1 MLYISRNIRSF
12 LVHCTLL
19 ITLGL
24 SYENT
29 LAQPAPFNNTEDPTI
44 KALNNYVYFVN
55 ESIHGLLI
63 VHRLLENFNLDINK
77 YVDLDSYQI
86 NFYSNQDL
94 PEDIFEDPEHWF
106 YDISPYEWFD
116 ISMGDSKHLD
126 KALSEKLNTDARYI
140 KDLISKVNG
149 KRFIIEEIIQS
160 RTLSNPDE
168 LQQVYDQLEECVE
181 LYESFFRAQIR
192 LEKTIQAV
200 NFPTPGY
207 YKNMS
212 ALYTDFRAILE
223 NIRNK
228 EEKGYSFYHK
238 RLQTTLSQ
246 FDVSPT
252 PEDNVKR
259 GDIGFHLNN
268 INKQTQKALISS
280 NSYIRDEEV
289 PNEYLLYG
297 KYYYY
302 YNSDIINKFNRY
314 GSGIVFEMNTILD
327 IYMASVIR
335 FFEIPHFYKVIYPRK
350 LEKLTAVA
358 GADSKVDGGIPVVLE
373 GRKIEKKAEAPIKVD
388 NLVIDVEIFDHSIV
402 DGDIVSLNFNG
413 EWVLRNHTLTSK
425 PKIIRLML
433 KPDEV
438 NYLILHAENL
448 GAIPP
453 NTMALRYFLNGK
465 KQEYIMESDM
475 NTSEVIEIIPSVQ

>member
-1 MLYISRNIRSF
+1 MLYLSRHIRSF
-12 LVHCTLL
+12 LVHFALL
-19 ITLGL
+19 ITIGL
-24 SYENT
+24 AYGNT
-29 LAQPAPFNNTEDPTI
+29 LAQPAPFNNTQDPAV

-106 YDISPYEWFD
+106 YDISPYEWFN
-116 ISMGDSKHLD
+116 ISLGESKHLD
-126 KALSEKLNTDARYI
+126 KALSEKLNADARYI

-149 KRFIIEEIIQS
+149 KRFIIEELIQS

-192 LEKTIQAV
+192 LEKTIQTV
-200 NFPTPGY
+200 TFPTPGY

-246 FDVSPT
+246 FDVSPA
-252 PEDNVKR
+252 PEDNVKK

-280 NSYIRDEEV
+280 NNYIRDEEV

-327 IYMASVIR
+327 IYMASVLR

-358 GADSKVDGGIPVVLE
+358 GTDSKLDGIPVVLE
-373 GRKIEKKAEAPIKVD
+373 GRKIEKKTEAPIKVD

-425 PKIIRLML
+425 PKIIRLTL